1 MTALNEP
8 RVDTIELCTVE
19 AINEMVFNPDLTYG
33 LMNIHW
39 RVVQPEPDY

>member
-19 AINEMVFNPDLTYG
+19 VIDETVFNSDLTYG
-33 LMNIHW
+33 LIILH
-39 RVVQPEPDY
+39 

>member
-19 AINEMVFNPDLTYG
+19 AIDEMVFNSDLTYG
-33 LMNIHW
+33 LIILHW